1 MSKTNLNPTL
11 TRLTDFASCGG
22 CAAKMSPGHL
32 AEVLGDRQRT
42 PHPDLLVGFEG
53 SEDAGVFR
61 IAPDRALVMTTDFFP
76 PMVDDPYTFGRVAAA
91 NALSDVYAMGGRPLA
106 ALNLLGAPKDMDR
119 AMVAEVLAGG
129 ASMVREA
136 GAVIVGGHTL
146 QDKELKYG
154 LAVTGEVHPD
164 RFIRNHGIQ
173 PNDMLILTKPLGC
186 GLATS
191 SIKAYANRGPVV
203 AEAIRWMTTLNKLGI
218 ERIIEAAPHALTD
231 VTGFGLAGH
240 LMEMLAEDALVAQID
255 FSRVPRLL
263 GIETCFDPKLKTRGA
278 RTTREFLAG
287 KVSFHSSLSEWDQEL
302 IFDPQTSGGLLIAVP
317 PSRADM
323 LARDLR
329 SLGLEY
335 ATIIGSVVSGAGPAI
350 RVQAEPAPKSFS
362 R

>member
-1 MSKTNLNPTL
+1 
-11 TRLTDFASCGG
+11 
-22 CAAKMSPGHL
+22 MSPGHL
-32 AEVLGDRQRT
+32 SEVLGERQRT

-53 SEDAGVFR
+53 SEDAGIFR

-76 PMVDDPYTFGRVAAA
+76 PMVDDPYIFGRVAAA

-129 ASMVREA
+129 ASMVVEA

-164 RFIRNHGIQ
+164 RFIRNRGIKA
-173 PNDMLILTKPLGC
+173 NDLLVLTKPIGC

-203 AEAIRWMTTLNKLGI
+203 QEAIRWMTTLNKVGI
-218 ERIIEAAPHALTD
+218 ERILEAGPHALTD

-240 LMEMLAEDALVAQID
+240 LMEMLGDDKLVAQID
-255 FSRVPRLL
+255 FSRVPKLK

-278 RTTREFLAG
+278 RTTREFLSG
-287 KVSFHSSLSEWDQEL
+287 KVSFHSALGEWDQEL
-302 IFDPQTSGGLLIAVP
+302 IFDPQTSGGLLIAVA
-317 PSRADM
+317 PSRAET
-323 LARDLR
+323 LAKDLR
-329 SLGLEY
+329 SMGLEY
-335 ATIIGSVVSGAGPAI
+335 AAIIGSVVPGEGPAI
-350 RVQAEPAPKSFS
+350 QVHGEPAPKSFTRS
-362 R
+362 